1 MHIKN
6 YTKAPKGHIL
16 THNENETVRSKLKNV
31 DKELTKNNYNLCERD
46 IKAIDYWEQRYNETK
61 HSNQKKTT
69 VMTDIVL
76 TLPKDLNITE
86 EQEKQFFKESYEFL
100 SNRYGKENVISAW
113 VHMDEPDAQDHMHL
127 AILPINKENRCS
139 ARGVFS
145 KEELQNVH
153 KDLQAHLD
161 RELEFKCPIMN
172 GSTANGNKTIQEL
185 KAQSLQEQNEQ
196 LQKQIREQNLKL
208 RLLTQSTEEMKE
220 ENLKVDKENR
230 AIMQVHQ
237 ELNNTIEIETQN
249 RQYKKQLENVV
260 PREDYNQIKQELE
273 EANQA
278 IDEQIKVIDTLY
290 NYLEET
296 NQTDKA
302 TDYVKKQNLF
312 DAHEL

>member
-6 YTKAPKGHIL
+6 YTKAQKGHIL

-100 SNRYGKENVISAW
+100 ANRYGKENVISCW

-145 KEELQNVH
+145 KEELQSVH

-249 RQYKKQLENVV
+249 RQYKKQLEDVV
-260 PREDYNQIKQELE
+260 PREDYNKVKQELE
-273 EANQA
+273 EANKQ
-278 IDEQIKVIDTLY
+278 IDEQIEFIETLHS
-290 NYLEET
+290 YLTET
-296 NQTDKA
+296 NQVDEA
-302 TDYVKKQNLF
+302 TGYITHKLNNSY
-312 DAHEL
+312 EL